1 MEFIIEKKNLLEC
14 LNHFQSVVEKRNTI
28 PILSNIKIFSDSE
41 SSLTFTATD
50 LALELSETVLA
61 NVTKKGGFTVAS
73 QLFFDLIR
81 KAPDN
86 CKITI
91 THDEE
96 LKNALVLFNN
106 SKFNF
111 PTMSIDD
118 FPVMDKKD
126 LNEKIDLDA
135 KELKHLIDNCKF
147 CMGVD
152 ESRQYLN
159 GIFFH
164 KSNDFVST
172 VATDGHR
179 LSKCSLEKK
188 VDLNFE
194 GIIIPKK
201 SVFEISK
208 ILDES
213 NEKVLLSFSKTRLK
227 VEIGEITL
235 ITKLINSTFPD
246 YESVIPQE
254 EDQIMQ
260 VDCKKFSETID
271 RVSTISNEKFRTVKF
286 KINENLCVVSSS
298 GNDKSTGTESI
309 DVQYKGP
316 EININFNSRYILD
329 VLSLIKDGKVSFNFS
344 KKTSPTVLKSDS
356 FKNVLFLIMQMR
368 A

>member
-1 MEFIIEKKNLLEC
+1 MEFVIEKKKLLDC

-28 PILSNIKIFSDSE
+28 PILSNIKITADDE
-41 SSLTFTATD
+41 KSLTFTATD
-50 LALELSETVLA
+50 LALELSEKVA
-61 NVTKKGGFTVAS
+61 ADVKRRGGFTVTS
-73 QLFFDLIR
+73 QLLFDLIR
-81 KAPDN
+81 KAPERCN
-86 CKITI
+86 ITI
-91 THDEE
+91 TYDEE
-96 LKNALVLFNN
+96 LKNVLILFNK

-111 PTMSIDD
+111 PTMHIDD
-118 FPVMDKKD
+118 FPVMDNKNLD
-126 LNEKIDLDA
+126 EKINLDS

-159 GIFFH
+159 GIYFH
-164 KSNDFVST
+164 KSNESVST

-179 LSKCSLEKK
+179 LSKCNLEKK
-188 VDLNFE
+188 INVDFQ

-208 ILDES
+208 ILDEV
-213 NEKVLLSFSKTRLK
+213 NETVSLSFSKTRMK
-227 VEIGEITL
+227 IEIGNLTL

-246 YESVIPQE
+246 YESVIPQV
-254 EDQIMQ
+254 EDQIML

-286 KINENLCVVSSS
+286 KINDNLCVVSSS
-298 GNDKSTGTESI
+298 GSDKSTGTESVEV
-309 DVQYKGP
+309 DYKGP

-344 KKTSPTVLKSDS
+344 KNTSPTVLKSDS